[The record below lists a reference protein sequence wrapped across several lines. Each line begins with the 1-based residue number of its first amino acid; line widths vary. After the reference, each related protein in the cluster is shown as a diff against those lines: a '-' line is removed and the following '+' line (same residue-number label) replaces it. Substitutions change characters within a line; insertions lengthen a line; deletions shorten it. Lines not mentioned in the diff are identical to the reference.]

1 MIRLLF
7 AALLSWPVLAFADPF
22 PALYDVAGVAA
33 DDVLNIRM
41 EPSGETEIIGTLAA
55 NATDVEIVRL
65 SDDQKWGL
73 VNTGDLAGWTAM
85 RYLARR
91 PGQDWGVIPRNLY
104 CSGTE
109 PFWTFDV
116 DTAGT
121 ARFEA
126 PDSQDGYI
134 INVSVPGLAFP
145 GDFAVVAEGPAGR
158 ATAIVSL
165 ASCNDGMSN
174 REFGY
179 TVGLLRE
186 APASNVLYMGC
197 CSLAR

>member
-1 MIRLLF
+1 MIRLLV
-7 AALLSWPVLAFADPF
+7 AVLLSWPALAAADPF
-22 PALYDVAGVAA
+22 PALYDVSGVAA

-41 EPSGETEIIGTLAA
+41 EPSGETEIIGSLAA
-55 NATDVEIVRL
+55 NATDVEVVRL

-91 PGQDWGVIPRNLY
+91 PGQNWGVIPLDLY

-109 PFWTFDV
+109 PFWTFDM
-116 DTAGT
+116 DDAGK
-121 ARFEA
+121 ARFGA
-126 PDSQDGYI
+126 PGAQDGFM
-134 INVSVPGLAFP
+134 INARVPGLASP
-145 GDFAVVAEGPAGR
+145 GDLAVIAEGPAGR
-158 ATAIVSL
+158 TTAIVSQ

-186 APASNVLYMGC
+186 APASTVLHMGC